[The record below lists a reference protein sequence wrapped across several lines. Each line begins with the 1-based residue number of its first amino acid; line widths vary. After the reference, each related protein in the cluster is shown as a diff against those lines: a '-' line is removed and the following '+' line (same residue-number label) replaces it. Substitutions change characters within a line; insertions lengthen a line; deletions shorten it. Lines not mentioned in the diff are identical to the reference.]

1 MKKNEN
7 NALLPAGFRDV
18 LPPDAAFEEQI
29 ANRLVDFFSLRG
41 YNRIKPPL
49 MEFEEGLLSGTGIA
63 LAPQTFRLMDPISQ
77 RMMGIRADITPQI
90 ARVALSRLR
99 TWPRPLRLSYAG
111 EVLRVRGS
119 QLLPGRQLYQVGAE
133 IIGSEMPSADA
144 EIICLVLDA
153 ISDAGVSDLCLDLN
167 VPPLVPNILTQ
178 FGVVGEDYLKVR
190 EALDRKDRNFTSLIA
205 KEASEILIAL
215 LEREKTG
222 VGDWVRTSLLEAQIS
237 MLDFRN

>member
-1 MKKNEN
+1 M
-7 NALLPAGFRDV
+7 PAGFRDV

>member
-1 MKKNEN
+1 
-7 NALLPAGFRDV
+7 
-18 LPPDAAFEEQI
+18 
-29 ANRLVDFFSLRG
+29 
-41 YNRIKPPL
+41 
-49 MEFEEGLLSGTGIA
+49 MEFEEGLLSGTGVA

-144 EIICLVLDA
+144 
-153 ISDAGVSDLCLDLN
+153 
-167 VPPLVPNILTQ
+167 
-178 FGVVGEDYLKVR
+178 
-190 EALDRKDRNFTSLIA
+190 
-205 KEASEILIAL
+205 
-215 LEREKTG
+215 
-222 VGDWVRTSLLEAQIS
+222 
-237 MLDFRN
+237 